1 MKIAYLTDIDLSTHS
16 GVRIKHLM
24 QCGNWQKLGHE
35 VKIYSIP
42 NTTTVNA
49 QQIDIPIPFE
59 VFDNKI
65 STYFKGGIA
74 AYVRKIFATTRIIK
88 SLKEFNPDIL
98 YVRSMVYYPGLNRI
112 VRSFT
117 SVIEYNTLMEKELE
131 VAGNARIRF
140 MHSLGYKALNA
151 AAKAFIGVT
160 EEIALEYGKRYHRP
174 AVAIGNGFDL
184 SSYPREEMPVNTPSA
199 DRAQIVFVGSPNMP
213 WHGIDK
219 FYQLSTLVDAD
230 FHLVGAT
237 YQPDKNSVVGK
248 NFFQHAFMNKKE
260 LGELYSKMDIAI
272 GSLALHRNNLNEAT
286 PLKVREYCTYGLPV
300 IIAYK
305 DTDLSGREFV
315 QEIDNTEDTIEKN
328 LAVIKAFINKWRGKR
343 VPREEVEQLIDYKYK
358 EEKRLSFLQTILKAE
373 GTA

>member
-1 MKIAYLTDIDLSTHS
+1 MKIAYLTDIDLSSHS
-16 GVRIKHLM
+16 GVRIKHIM
-24 QCGNWQKLGHE
+24 QCSNWEKLGHE

-42 NTTTVNA
+42 NTATVNA
-49 QQIDIPIPFE
+49 QQIDIPISFE

-74 AYVRKIFATTRIIK
+74 AYVRKIFATSRIIK

-112 VRSFT
+112 VRSFI

-131 VAGNARIRF
+131 VAGNKRIRF
-140 MHSLGYKALNA
+140 MHGLGYKALNTS
-151 AAKAFIGVT
+151 AKAFVGVT
-160 EEIALEYGKRYHRP
+160 EEIALAYGDRYRRP

-184 SSYPREEMPVNTPSA
+184 SSYPLNEMPVNMPSP

-237 YQPDKNSVVGK
+237 YEPDETSAARK
-248 NFFQHAFMNKKE
+248 NFIQHAFMNKKE

-272 GSLALHRNNLNEAT
+272 GSLALHRNNLKEAT
-286 PLKVREYCTYGLPV
+286 PLKVREYCTYGLPI

-305 DTDLSGREFV
+305 DTDLSGKEFV
-315 QEIDNTEDTIEKN
+315 LEIDNSEDTIEKN
-328 LAVIKAFINKWRGKR
+328 LLVIKAFISKWRGKR
-343 VPREEVEQLIDYKYK
+343 IAREEIEQLIDYRYK
-358 EEKRLSFLQTILKAE
+358 EEKRLSFLQAILKAE
-373 GTA
+373 RTA